1 MFYFAIG
8 IAKNQELKKIKKD
21 LTFSFFPYFISLER
35 GILQSANLQF
45 LQQKLRKMFNFIFLE
60 FW

>member
-1 MFYFAIG
+1 VFYFAIG

-35 GILQSANLQF
+35 GILQRANFQEKVL
-45 LQQKLRKMFNFIFLE
+45 MFFKIFIIFKK
-60 FW
+60 